1 MRPAAGA
8 LLAAVMGA
16 ALVACSPMES
26 PAGRARA
33 LDQRAREVATRAAEA
48 DSAARRGTPS
58 EAPIALWILPYHYA
72 EISGLSLTADGRLLA
87 LGDENSEIWEI
98 DYRRGV
104 VTKRFTVGDPA
115 IQADFEGLVAV
126 DKQLF
131 LMDSKGRIYRTTEG
145 ADAAQVAYDEFD
157 PGLGK
162 ECEFEG
168 LSYDPSADALL
179 MACKHVGKGA
189 PQSALVI
196 YRISLG
202 DRQATAVPIVVPIA
216 QLNARGASWKEFE
229 ASEITRDPR
238 TGNFLVMSSL
248 QRGLVEI
255 TPAGALVRASDIP
268 GNHRQPEG
276 AAITPDGRLI
286 VADEAAGDR
295 PVITVYPSIGS

>member
-1 MRPAAGA
+1 MRAAAGA
-8 LLAAVMGA
+8 VLAAV
-16 ALVACSPMES
+16 LVLACSPAET
-26 PAGRARA
+26 RAARNAA
-33 LDQRAREVATRAAEA
+33 LDRRGREVAARAAEA
-48 DSAARRGTPS
+48 DSAARTGQPS
-58 EAPIALWILPYHYA
+58 DAPIALWILPYHYA
-72 EISGLSLTADGRLLA
+72 EISALALTPDNRLLA

-126 DKQLF
+126 DQQLF

-145 ADAAQVAYDEFD
+145 ADGTQVPYDEFD

-168 LSYDPSADALL
+168 ISYDPAAAALL

-196 YRISLG
+196 YRVTLA
-202 DRQATAVPIVVPIA
+202 DRQPTSVPLVVPIGE
-216 QLNARGASWKEFE
+216 LNSRGAPWKRFE
-229 ASEITRDPR
+229 ASEIARDPR

-255 TPAGALVRASDIP
+255 TPAGAVVRVASIP

-295 PVITVYPSIGS
+295 PVITVYPSTGS

>member
-1 MRPAAGA
+1 MKPAAGA
-8 LLAAVMGA
+8 LLAAVLGV
-16 ALVACSPMES
+16 ALASCSPAENS
-26 PAGRARA
+26 AARTRT
-33 LDQRAREVATRAAEA
+33 LDERAREVATRAAEA
-48 DSAARRGTPS
+48 DSAARSGAVSR
-58 EAPIALWILPYHYA
+58 APIALWILPYHYA
-72 EISGLSLTADGRLLA
+72 EISGLTLTPDGRLLA

-104 VTKRFTVGDPA
+104 VSKRFTVGDPA

-126 DKQLF
+126 DKQIF

-145 ADAAQVAYDEFD
+145 ADGTQVAYDEFD

-168 LSYDPSADALL
+168 LSYDPAAAALL

-189 PQSALVI
+189 PESALVI
-196 YRISLG
+196 YRISLSE
-202 DRQATAVPIVVPIA
+202 RQAAAVPIVIPIG
-216 QLNARGASWKEFE
+216 QLNARGARWKKFE

-255 TPAGALVRASDIP
+255 TPAGAVVRVSDIP

-276 AAITPDGRLI
+276 AAITRDGRLI

-295 PVITVYPSIGS
+295 PVITVYPSVGS

>member
-1 MRPAAGA
+1 MRAAAGA
-8 LLAAVMGA
+8 VLAAV
-16 ALVACSPMES
+16 LVVACSPAETS
-26 PAGRARA
+26 VARNAA
-33 LDQRAREVATRAAEA
+33 LDRRAREVATRAAEA
-48 DSAARRGTPS
+48 DSAARTGKPS
-58 EAPIALWILPYHYA
+58 DAPIALWILPYHYS
-72 EISGLSLTADGRLLA
+72 EISALALTPDNRLLA

-115 IQADFEGLVAV
+115 IQADFEALVAV

-145 ADAAQVAYDEFD
+145 ADGTQVPYDEFD

-168 LSYDPSADALL
+168 ISYDPAAAALL

-196 YRISLG
+196 YRVTLA
-202 DRQATAVPIVVPIA
+202 DRQPTSVPLVVPIGE
-216 QLNARGASWKEFE
+216 LNRRGAPWKRFE

-248 QRGLVEI
+248 QHGLVEI
-255 TPAGALVRASDIP
+255 TPAGGVVRVASIP

-295 PVITVYPSIGS
+295 PVITVYPSTGS